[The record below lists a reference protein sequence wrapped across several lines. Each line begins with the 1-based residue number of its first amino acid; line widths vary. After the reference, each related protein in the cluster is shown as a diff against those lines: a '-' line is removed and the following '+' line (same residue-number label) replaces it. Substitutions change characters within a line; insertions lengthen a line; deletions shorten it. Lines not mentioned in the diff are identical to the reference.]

1 MLIQSEF
8 LKSYLCWVHCWLVRS
23 SDVLHVPGLLFDL
36 SKANVNSALQASH
49 HTICYLKLLILV
61 EVHQFPELFGLLCL
75 LLWSCPFFIMKFGQ
89 FKLRSAFSLRNLLV
103 EEWLPLFGCKKLIV
117 LCNLGSEIQI
127 RVQSAYRGRLNNV
140 YLQQFFV
147 ITNARQRS

>member
-36 SKANVNSALQASH
+36 SKADVNGALQASH
-49 HTICYLKLLILV
+49 HAIYHLKLLILV
-61 EVHQFPELFGLLCL
+61 EVHQLPELFWLLRL
-75 LLWSCPFFIMKFGQ
+75 LLWGCPFFIMKFGQ
-89 FKLRSAFSLRNLLV
+89 FKLWSAFSLRTLHV
-103 EEWLPLFGCKKLIV
+103 EKWFPLFGCKKLIIFN
-117 LCNLGSEIQI
+117 NLGSESQI

-147 ITNARQRS
+147 ITDARQRS